1 MKKKFVALFLALT
14 CAFSVCGCSNAG
26 TTGTS
31 QSSQEA
37 VSTDSESTAGGT
49 GTFSVGLALE
59 PSSLDPIHN
68 YAQDTMLCV
77 NNLYDALLDV
87 DADGNLQ
94 PMLAK
99 SWEQVDD
106 LTYVYEIRDDV
117 CFSDGTP
124 MTMEDV
130 IYSLERYWKPE
141 YAADTNWM
149 YASVESIEQ
158 TGDWEL
164 TVKLSQADSSWQ
176 YVPSTSAGQIVCK
189 AYVEAQ
195 GEKYGTTEGGTL
207 GTSAYKLD
215 SWTAGSEIVLSR
227 NEYYWNKDETVPFDK
242 VVFKIITDSSSRILA
257 ANSGQVNMIAKI
269 PSQELSQ
276 YDKNA
281 VDVYSVTGTN
291 VKYAAMNTQKAPF
304 DDVNFR
310 KAVAYAVDKKAI
322 KEALIGENGKTA
334 STLCFDDALYI
345 LDKDSWSSYADE
357 IADDYSY
364 DVEKAKE
371 YLAKSAYPDGYDI
384 TYVCLEGESSIAQMV
399 QAYLAEIG
407 INVTI
412 IEAQASDWYAQ
423 SYGMTTDENG
433 FRDYNM
439 FEFEWYSDFP
449 DPSATMLCLLNGYNC
464 GEGGT
469 NSAEYSN
476 ADVDALFEKQTAS
489 SDVKERSDALLE
501 IAGIVN
507 EDIPYLNFY
516 YENNNYI
523 LSKGYSYE
531 FSPFWLFTYRVKD
544 VKVN

>member
-1 MKKKFVALFLALT
+1 
-14 CAFSVCGCSNAG
+14 
-26 TTGTS
+26 
-31 QSSQEA
+31 
-37 VSTDSESTAGGT
+37 
-49 GTFSVGLALE
+49 
-59 PSSLDPIHN
+59 
-68 YAQDTMLCV
+68 
-77 NNLYDALLDV
+77 
-87 DADGNLQ
+87 
-94 PMLAK
+94 
-99 SWEQVDD
+99 
-106 LTYVYEIRDDV
+106 
-117 CFSDGTP
+117 
-124 MTMEDV
+124 
-130 IYSLERYWKPE
+130 
-141 YAADTNWM
+141 
-149 YASVESIEQ
+149 
-158 TGDWEL
+158 
-164 TVKLSQADSSWQ
+164 
-176 YVPSTSAGQIVCK
+176 
-189 AYVEAQ
+189 
-195 GEKYGTTEGGTL
+195 
-207 GTSAYKLD
+207 
-215 SWTAGSEIVLSR
+215 
-227 NEYYWNKDETVPFDK
+227 
-242 VVFKIITDSSSRILA
+242 
-257 ANSGQVNMIAKI
+257 MIAKI

>member
-1 MKKKFVALFLALT
+1 MKKKL
-14 CAFSVCGCSNAG
+14 CAFLLVLSCVIGVSGCSNTG
-26 TTGTS
+26 TTEITES
-31 QSSQEA
+31 I
-37 VSTDSESTAGGT
+37 STDSGSADSSTFT
-49 GTFSVGLALE
+49 VGLALE

-87 DADGNLQ
+87 DSDGNLQ

-124 MTMEDV
+124 MTMDDV

-164 TVKLSQADSSWQ
+164 TVTLSQPDSAWQ

-189 AYVEAQ
+189 AYVEEQ
-195 GEKYGTTEGGTL
+195 GEKYGTTEGGVL

-215 SWTAGSEIVLSR
+215 AWTAGSEIVLSK
-227 NEYYWNKDETVPFDK
+227 NEYYWNKEEAVPFDK

-257 ANSGQVNMIAKI
+257 ANSGQVNLIAKI

-276 YDKNA
+276 YDQNA

-310 KAVAYAVDKKAI
+310 KAVAYAVDTDAI

-334 STLCFDDALYI
+334 STLCFDDALYM
-345 LDKDSWSSYADE
+345 LDEDSWSSFADK
-357 IADDYSY
+357 ISGDYSY
-364 DVEKAKE
+364 DVDKAKE

-407 INVTI
+407 INVTVV
-412 IEAQASDWYAQ
+412 EAQASDYYAQ

-469 NSAEYSN
+469 NAAEYSN
-476 ADVDALFEKQTAS
+476 PDVDALFDEQTAS

-501 IAGIVN
+501 ISDIVN

-544 VKVN
+544 VKINQ

>member
-1 MKKKFVALFLALT
+1 MKKKL
-14 CAFSVCGCSNAG
+14 CAFFLVLSCALGLIGCSNAG
-26 TTGTS
+26 TTE
-31 QSSQEA
+31 SSEVVA
-37 VSTDSESTAGGT
+37 TDSGSADSSTFT
-49 GTFSVGLALE
+49 VGLALE
-59 PSSLDPIHN
+59 PSSMDPIHN

-106 LTYVYEIRDDV
+106 VTYVYEIRDDV
-117 CFSDGTP
+117 FFSDGTP
-124 MTMEDV
+124 MTMDDV

-141 YAADTNWM
+141 YTADTNWM

-164 TVKLSQADSSWQ
+164 TVKLSQPDSAWQ

-189 AYVEAQ
+189 AYVEEQ
-195 GEKYGTTEGGTL
+195 GEKYGTTEGGVL

-215 SWTAGSEIVLSR
+215 SWTAGSEIILSK
-227 NEYYWNKDETVPFDK
+227 NEYYWNKEEEVPFDK

-257 ANSGQVNMIAKI
+257 ANSGQVDLIAKI

-276 YDKNA
+276 YDQNT

-310 KAVAYAVDKKAI
+310 KAVAYAIDTDAI

-334 STLCFDDALYI
+334 STLCFDHALYM
-345 LDKDSWSSYADE
+345 LDESSWSAFADK
-357 IADDYSY
+357 ISGDYGY
-364 DVEKAKE
+364 DIDKAKE
-371 YLAKSAYPDGYDI
+371 YLAESAYPDGYDI

-407 INVTI
+407 INVTVV
-412 IEAQASDWYAQ
+412 EAQASDYYAQ

-469 NSAEYSN
+469 NAAEYTN
-476 ADVDALFEKQTAS
+476 PDVDALFDVQTAS
-489 SDVKERSDALLE
+489 SDAKERSDALLE
-501 IAGIVN
+501 ISDIVN

-523 LSKGYSYE
+523 LSKGYSYD
-531 FSPFWLFTYRVKD
+531 FPPFWLFTYRVKD
-544 VKVN
+544 VKINQ

>member
-1 MKKKFVALFLALT
+1 MKKKL
-14 CAFSVCGCSNAG
+14 CAFLLVLSCVIGVSGCSNTG
-26 TTGTS
+26 TTEITES
-31 QSSQEA
+31 I
-37 VSTDSESTAGGT
+37 STDSGSADSSTFT
-49 GTFSVGLALE
+49 VGLALE

-87 DADGNLQ
+87 DSDGNLQ

-124 MTMEDV
+124 MTMDDV

-164 TVKLSQADSSWQ
+164 TVTLSQPDSSWQ

-189 AYVEAQ
+189 AYVEEQ
-195 GEKYGTTEGGTL
+195 GEKYGTTEGGVL

-215 SWTAGSEIVLSR
+215 SWTAGSEIVLSK
-227 NEYYWNKDETVPFDK
+227 NEYYWNKEEDVPFDK
-242 VVFKIITDSSSRILA
+242 VVFQIITDSSSRILA
-257 ANSGQVNMIAKI
+257 ANSGQVDLIAKI

-276 YDKNA
+276 YDQNA

-310 KAVAYAVDKKAI
+310 KAVAYAVDTDAI

-334 STLCFDDALYI
+334 STLCFDDALYM
-345 LDKDSWSSYADE
+345 LDEDSWSSFADK
-357 IADDYSY
+357 ISGDYSY
-364 DVEKAKE
+364 DVDKAKE

-407 INVTI
+407 INVTVV
-412 IEAQASDWYAQ
+412 EAQASDYYAQ

-469 NSAEYSN
+469 NAAEYSN
-476 ADVDALFEKQTAS
+476 PDVDALFDEQTAS
-489 SDVKERSDALLE
+489 SDAKERSDALLE
-501 IAGIVN
+501 ISDIVN

-544 VKVN
+544 VKINQ